1 MKKLEERLAK
11 VPLPPLSPGQTK
23 RFTDAVFPQ
32 EGGSDSGNKIVSHRT
47 WLARAAIWTV
57 LVSLT
62 SALAWYANRDI
73 WQSAREGD
81 IDAVNQRLAS
91 GTDINARGEDQ
102 DLINRI
108 IANSSEAEELK
119 DISTETTPLYQA
131 AFNGHNELVELLLEK
146 GADPNIKTKA
156 GTTALMGA
164 AYGGHKRI
172 AELLIAHGA
181 DVNVK
186 GEDKGFLEY
195 VIKHGATGENLRE
208 FTNLETFP
216 LLQAAYKGHKEIVQL
231 LIKNGADVN
240 TTIPVGHT
248 ALMAATA
255 GGHTE
260 TVRVLI
266 ENGAN
271 VNALREGWAVPM
283 LNSALTSMIHHAPP
297 ERANYY
303 EIAKLLITSGADIH
317 ATDPR
322 GRTPLHLKLNNLE
335 LVKLLVAKGADVN
348 AKDKSDNTPLDSYA
362 GDPDSKEVYKFLRQ
376 QGAKFSTIIFATHAR
391 DIDEVK
397 AFLAKG
403 ADVNMKNDGLATAL
417 CAAVFGRGGET
428 IAELLIS
435 KGAKVNVEVDQGY
448 TPLHFAS
455 YDGNKKCVE
464 LLLANG
470 ASVNSQI
477 KEGKDKGQTP
487 LDSTKTKNSRLTP
500 EQNAARKE
508 IADLLRKHGAK
519 TGESIS
525 SNRTRP
531 VIYYGL
537 KIVSSNS
544 SSRVNKET
552 IENRSMAANHHIKY
566 VTTLRK
572 LK

>member
-1 MKKLEERLAK
+1 MIQLEERLAK

-216 LLQAAYKGHKEIVQL
+216 LLQAAY
-231 LIKNGADVN
+231 
-240 TTIPVGHT
+240 
-248 ALMAATA
+248 
-255 GGHTE
+255 
-260 TVRVLI
+260 
-266 ENGAN
+266 
-271 VNALREGWAVPM
+271 
-283 LNSALTSMIHHAPP
+283 
-297 ERANYY
+297 
-303 EIAKLLITSGADIH
+303 
-317 ATDPR
+317 
-322 GRTPLHLKLNNLE
+322 
-335 LVKLLVAKGADVN
+335 
-348 AKDKSDNTPLDSYA
+348 
-362 GDPDSKEVYKFLRQ
+362 
-376 QGAKFSTIIFATHAR
+376 
-391 DIDEVK
+391 
-397 AFLAKG
+397 
-403 ADVNMKNDGLATAL
+403 
-417 CAAVFGRGGET
+417 
-428 IAELLIS
+428 
-435 KGAKVNVEVDQGY
+435 
-448 TPLHFAS
+448 
-455 YDGNKKCVE
+455 
-464 LLLANG
+464 
-470 ASVNSQI
+470 
-477 KEGKDKGQTP
+477 
-487 LDSTKTKNSRLTP
+487 
-500 EQNAARKE
+500 
-508 IADLLRKHGAK
+508 
-519 TGESIS
+519 
-525 SNRTRP
+525 
-531 VIYYGL
+531 
-537 KIVSSNS
+537 
-544 SSRVNKET
+544 
-552 IENRSMAANHHIKY
+552 
-566 VTTLRK
+566 
-572 LK
+572 

>member
-1 MKKLEERLAK
+1 MKQLEERLAK

-47 WLARAAIWTV
+47 WLARAAIWTM
-57 LVSLT
+57 LISMT
-62 SALAWYANRDI
+62 SALAWYATRDI

-81 IDAVNQRLAS
+81 IDAVNQHLAS

-102 DLINRI
+102 DLIDRI

-186 GEDKGFLEY
+186 GEDKGILEY

-216 LLQAAYKGHKEIVQL
+216 LLQAAHKGHKEIVQL

-240 TTIPVGHT
+240 TTNPVGYT
-248 ALMAATA
+248 ALMAAMA

-271 VNALREGWAVPM
+271 VNASREGWAV
-283 LNSALTSMIHHAPP
+283 LNSALTSIIHHAPP

-322 GRTPLHLKLNNLE
+322 GKTPLHLKLNNLE

-348 AKDKSDNTPLDSYA
+348 AKDKSGNTPLDSYA
-362 GDPDSKEVYKFLRQ
+362 GHPDSKEVYKFLRQ

-403 ADVNMKNDGLATAL
+403 ADVNMKDDELATAL
-417 CAAVFGRGGET
+417 CAAVFGKGGET

-508 IADLLRKHGAK
+508 IANILRKYGGK
-519 TGESIS
+519 TGQRFST
-525 SNRTRP
+525 NQTHP
-531 VIYYGL
+531 LGYYGF
-537 KIVSSNS
+537 KIVPTNP
-544 SSRVNKET
+544 
-552 IENRSMAANHHIKY
+552 ANHLEKGTSGNQSLPAHYIKF
-566 VTTLRK
+566 VTIFRE